1 MQAVKSFLRK
11 RTALRTIC
19 LRGQS
24 VGEFVLLIALVGLVI
39 VFAGPQVSQA
49 INNQFGSVTNTLKA
63 GNRGGT
69 PAGGGLPGGSGGS
82 GGGVPDQEQVKYLES
97 MKPVTEKDPRDWTL
111 ADQQLA
117 AEDIAKRGTASVAF
131 PKARNAM
138 DAGVR
143 WSIRLNNGSY
153 MQYRI
158 IGIFHDD
165 RADVNSRAGL
175 TFLATSPIN
184 ISQMNARPTNSGGWG
199 NSVLRQNMNSGTVW
213 NLIPPEL
220 QSRIKPVWKKT
231 NNVDGGTHGASVS
244 MTGDKLFALSY
255 SEIVPNSRW
264 AGSFPW
270 TSNEGTQ
277 YEAFQ
282 GRVNPNNSSNP
293 CINVGAGWWT
303 RTAAPNYLDRFIVIS
318 SSGSTS
324 GCITAQMGCGILPA
338 FCF

>member
-1 MQAVKSFLRK
+1 MHAVKSFLRK
-11 RTALRTIC
+11 RTAFRAIC

-69 PAGGGLPGGSGGS
+69 TAGGGIPGGSGGS
-82 GGGVPDQEQVKYLES
+82 GGNVPDQEQIKYLES
-97 MKPVTEKDPRDWTL
+97 MKPVTEKDPRNWTL

-131 PKARNAM
+131 PKARSAM

-175 TFLATSPIN
+175 TFLADPHVYM
-184 ISQMNARPTNSGGWG
+184 SQMNSRPTNTGGWG
-199 NSVLRQNMNSGTVW
+199 NSLLRQNMNYGTVW
-213 NLIPPEL
+213 NLMPAEL
-220 QSRIKPVWKKT
+220 QSRIKFVRKRT
-231 NNVDGGTHGASVS
+231 NNVDGGTHGTTVS
-244 MTGDKLFALSY
+244 MTADRLFVPSY
-255 SEIVPNSRW
+255 SEIVPNSSW
-264 AGSFPW
+264 AGSYPW
-270 TSNEGTQ
+270 TANEGTQ

-282 GRVNPNNSSNP
+282 GRVGNNSSNYLLAL
-293 CINVGAGWWT
+293 GSGWWL
-303 RTAAPNYLDRFIVIS
+303 RTPAPSSIERYLSVD
-318 SSGSTS
+318 STGNPS
-324 GCITAQMGCGILPA
+324 VAVPAQTSVSVAIA

>member
-1 MQAVKSFLRK
+1 
-11 RTALRTIC
+11 
-19 LRGQS
+19 
-24 VGEFVLLIALVGLVI
+24 
-39 VFAGPQVSQA
+39 
-49 INNQFGSVTNTLKA
+49 
-63 GNRGGT
+63 
-69 PAGGGLPGGSGGS
+69 
-82 GGGVPDQEQVKYLES
+82 
-97 MKPVTEKDPRDWTL
+97 
-111 ADQQLA
+111 
-117 AEDIAKRGTASVAF
+117 
-131 PKARNAM
+131 M

-175 TFLATSPIN
+175 TFLATSRIN
-184 ISQMNARPTNSGGWG
+184 MSQMNARPTNSGGWG

-213 NLIPPEL
+213 NLMPPEL
-220 QSRIKPVWKKT
+220 QSRIKPVWKRT
-231 NNVDGGTHGASVS
+231 NNVDGGTRGASVS
-244 MTGDKLFALSY
+244 MAGDKLFALSY

-282 GRVNPNNSSNP
+282 GRVNPNDSSNP

-318 SSGSTS
+318 PSGSTS
-324 GCITAQMGCGILPA
+324 GCITAQMSCGILPA

>member
-1 MQAVKSFLRK
+1 MHAAKSFLRK
-11 RTALRTIC
+11 RTALRAIC

-24 VGEFVLLIALVGLVI
+24 VGEFVLLIALVSLVI

-69 PAGGGLPGGSGGS
+69 TAGGGIPGGSGGS
-82 GGGVPDQEQVKYLES
+82 GGSAPDQEQVKYLES
-97 MKPVTEKDPRDWTL
+97 MKPVTEKDPRNWTL
-111 ADQQLA
+111 ADLQLA
-117 AEDIAKRGTASVAF
+117 ADDIAKRGTASAAF
-131 PKARNAM
+131 PKVRNAM

-165 RADVNSRAGL
+165 RADVNNRAGL

-184 ISQMNARPTNSGGWG
+184 MSQMNARPTNSGGWG

-213 NLIPPEL
+213 SLMPPEL
-220 QSRIKPVWKKT
+220 QSRIKPVWKRT
-231 NNVDGGTHGASVS
+231 NNVDGTTHGATVS

-270 TSNEGTQ
+270 TANEGTQ

-282 GRVNPNNSSNP
+282 GKVDPYSSSNP
-293 CINVGAGWWT
+293 CLNVGAGWWT
-303 RTAAPNYLDRFIVIS
+303 RTAAPNYADRFIVIS
-318 SSGSTS
+318 PSGSTS
-324 GCITAQMGCGILPA
+324 GCITSQMSCGILPA